1 MATIRFRE
9 STLLAAAFALA
20 PHVGAYAATYYAS
33 PTGTNNASCTAADP
47 GTVQT
52 AVNKAVAQS
61 AWTSGDEVLLLPGT
75 YDFSGSEWSG
85 KNAVDIKSRNYLTI
99 RSSSGDRGS
108 VRLVGAGP
116 GAAFFARAFNAE
128 CLAKIQDLTVSNF
141 FGNSAGVAAYSK
153 TKDQLRLVNCIV
165 ACNTGTNAAIAYT
178 ASADGCLFSANTNR
192 NGTGVCYNTSL
203 ITNCTF
209 IANAASVGGGASH
222 SYAVDCLF
230 SNNVATSYAG
240 AFDGN
245 TSGGNSSQYTA
256 RRCTFVGNL
265 AAGGGG
271 AVAYAIV
278 DACTFIG
285 NSCPS
290 NKTGGA
296 ILASGAATDCT
307 FIGNCAGTG
316 GALSGGTSTRCLF
329 QDNAALAICG
339 AIYLGHAYDCDFIGN
354 SSGGSGGAVYVWN
367 QTISGCLFSNN
378 WAKTSAGAVQGSAS
392 GILITNCLFVMN
404 SAATGGAVGVYDDR
418 PIRNSVFIG
427 NVATNGANGAVA
439 NAICINCRFENNFAT
454 TQAGAGS
461 MSGYNCEFIGNSSG
475 GSAGAVYMW
484 NYTLSGCLFSNN
496 YANTSGGALT
506 GSKSSNSITG
516 CLFVNNS
523 AASGGAI
530 GSFASRSL
538 SDSTFIGNVA
548 TNGNAGAVDSANSY
562 RCVFEGNRATGTG
575 AAAYGASINDCLV
588 ISNQALKASGYIV
601 TASANNCTFEG
612 NQGVDRAA
620 TQTATVNCL
629 FHANLPYDIGG
640 GAHKNAL
647 YGTKTG
653 SPTFTDSIQTNAPR
667 YNAGKDRKAPWFA
680 PSASSLARDAGMDRG
695 YSANAVDLAGRL
707 RLNGPVD
714 IGCYEYWNNDL
725 ATIFEVR

>member
-1 MATIRFRE
+1 MATIRFRN

-20 PHVGAYAATYYAS
+20 PLVGAYAATYYAS
-33 PTGTNNASCTAADP
+33 PTGTNNASCTVADP
-47 GTVQT
+47 GTIQT
-52 AVNKAVAQS
+52 AVDKAVARTT
-61 AWTSGDEVLLLPGT
+61 WTNGDEVLLLPGT

-85 KNAVDIKSRNYLTI
+85 KNAVDIKSRNYLAI
-99 RSSSGDRGS
+99 RSSNGDRGS
-108 VRLVGAGP
+108 VCLVGAGP
-116 GAAFFARAFNAE
+116 DAAFFARAFNAE

-165 ACNTGTNAAIAYT
+165 AGNVGTNAAIIYAAT
-178 ASADGCLFSANTNR
+178 ADGCLFAANTNR

-256 RRCTFVGNL
+256 RRCTFVGNF

-271 AVAYAIV
+271 AVAHAIV

-307 FIGNCAGTG
+307 FIGNFAGTG

-339 AIYLGHAYDCDFIGN
+339 AIYAGHAYDCDFIGN

-392 GILITNCLFVMN
+392 GNLITNCLFVMN
-404 SAATGGAVGVYDDR
+404 SAATGGAVGGYSNR

-427 NVATNGANGAVA
+427 
-439 NAICINCRFENNFAT
+439 
-454 TQAGAGS
+454 
-461 MSGYNCEFIGNSSG
+461 
-475 GSAGAVYMW
+475 
-484 NYTLSGCLFSNN
+484 
-496 YANTSGGALT
+496 
-506 GSKSSNSITG
+506 
-516 CLFVNNS
+516 
-523 AASGGAI
+523 
-530 GSFASRSL
+530 
-538 SDSTFIGNVA
+538 
-548 TNGNAGAVDSANSY
+548 
-562 RCVFEGNRATGTG
+562 
-575 AAAYGASINDCLV
+575 
-588 ISNQALKASGYIV
+588 NQALKASGYIV
-601 TASANNCTFEG
+601 TASANNCTFDG

-640 GAHKNAL
+640 GTHKNAL
-647 YGTKTG
+647 YGTTTG
-653 SPTFTDSIQTNAPR
+653 SPSFTAGIQTDDPR
-667 YNAGKDRKAPWFA
+667 YNACLDPKAPWFA
-680 PSASSLARDAGMDRG
+680 PRASSLARDAGMDRG
-695 YSANAVDLAGRL
+695 YSADAVDLAGRL